1 MPDGW
6 NDWKDCG
13 KRAEFIAVLTPL
25 LYYKVGQGDAS
36 CQGKWLKS
44 CVRILREIENENAV
58 FASWKTKKW
67 VKKLRKGIFRV
78 GVWHVLRLGRP
89 SFELRSGMFCTS
101 VRHLSQCLKWNTELW
116 KLCEACKVLIVNKLR
131 RCAKNRVF
139 RPKHFVVEKKCVDW
153 CIDCCVF
160 WRTNRRAH
168 LVSQPARGCKGCRQ
182 IWETVPVFARHF
194 ARFYLSCA
202 IFGRPATDRIVTLG
216 GSGRCGTLFVG

>member
-6 NDWKDCG
+6 NDWKECDKC
-13 KRAEFIAVLTPL
+13 AEFIAVLTPL
-25 LYYKVGQGDAS
+25 LYYKVGQGGAR

-44 CVRILREIENENAV
+44 CVRILWEIENGNAV
-58 FASWKTKKW
+58 FTKWKTKKW

-116 KLCEACKVLIVNKLR
+116 KLRKACKALIVNKLR
-131 RCAKNRVF
+131 KCAKNRVF

-153 CIDCCVF
+153 CIGCCVF
-160 WRTNRRAH
+160 WRTNPSGAPCVTTSTVGARDVAKYEKRCSFSRAI
-168 LVSQPARGCKGCRQ
+168 S
-182 IWETVPVFARHF
+182 PVFPCRVPYLADLRLTELSRWAALADVAHF
-194 ARFYLSCA
+194 S
-202 IFGRPATDRIVTLG
+202 
-216 GSGRCGTLFVG
+216 